1 MAEFELKVNG
11 RLEIKMDDV
20 LFNSTIQ
27 DVKEDSF
34 LISMPM
40 KKESY
45 VKFKNNEKLSIYY
58 YFENTSLYK
67 FESKVLGRE
76 KCGNMPLYKLTL
88 PKEVVK
94 IQRRE
99 YVRINIMAP
108 VEIIKDNKK
117 IHGLLLDLSGGGMRI
132 KTEEKLSK
140 EEILE
145 IKLKSSEFSN
155 EINING
161 VVVRENR
168 DEEGKYVYGI
178 RYYRIEEKVREKII
192 QTIFCIMRAQIRA
205 N

>member
-1 MAEFELKVNG
+1 MSKFQLKING
-11 RLEIKMDDV
+11 RLEIKIDDV

-40 KKESY
+40 MKESY
-45 VKFKNNEKLSIYY
+45 VKFENNEKLSIYY

-67 FESKVLGRE
+67 FESTVLGRE

-99 YVRINIMAP
+99 YVRVNIMAP

-117 IHGLLLDLSGGGMRI
+117 INGLLLDLSGGGMRI

-161 VVVRENR
+161 VVVRVNK

-178 RYYRIEEKVREKII
+178 RYYRIEEKVRENII
-192 QTIFCIMRAQIRA
+192 QTIFCIMRAQMRA